1 MGNPENISYLSNED
15 FVDYWSQFVRFYAKE
30 TGRDYSSKVPIS
42 FLTQKLIKEIID
54 RYELSVKSTNITTTS
69 IRLMVRELIDK
80 GAIEIESVRPKEKFT
95 EKFKNPIQRLTS
107 QLNLNPNFT
116 LEFIEESPNEIYVN
130 ISIDVED
137 WFKTSV
143 QDKDIALSTY
153 GKVLRLFEKFL
164 GIELGNPI
172 YGQIRF
178 INGGVDIKRAD
189 EWVKKIF
196 VKQIKPKIKNSE
208 YGGMIQR
215 MQVEFGRT
223 SFEIQ
228 IVSPRHQRRSN
239 YNNSGLESII
249 KNIFSEMGYNPE
261 SVSVLFS

>member
-1 MGNPENISYLSNED
+1 MGKPENISYLSSED
-15 FVDYWSQFVRFYAKE
+15 FMDYWSQFVRFYAKE

-42 FLTQKLIKEIID
+42 FLTQKLVKEIVE
-54 RYELSVKSTNITTTS
+54 RYELSVRPTSITTTS
-69 IRLMVRELIDK
+69 IRLMVKELIDK
-80 GAIEIESVRPKEKFT
+80 GAIEIESIRPKEKFT
-95 EKFKNPIQRLTS
+95 EKLKNTIQRLTS

-137 WFKTSV
+137 WLKTSIE
-143 QDKDIALSTY
+143 DKDRAISTY
-153 GKVLRLFEKFL
+153 VNVLKLFEKFL

-172 YGQIRF
+172 YGQIKF
-178 INGGVDIKRAD
+178 INAGVNIKRAD

-208 YGGMIQR
+208 YGGIIQR

-223 SFEIQ
+223 SFEIK
-228 IVSPRHQRRSN
+228 IVSPRYKRPSN
-239 YNNSGLESII
+239 YNTSGLESII